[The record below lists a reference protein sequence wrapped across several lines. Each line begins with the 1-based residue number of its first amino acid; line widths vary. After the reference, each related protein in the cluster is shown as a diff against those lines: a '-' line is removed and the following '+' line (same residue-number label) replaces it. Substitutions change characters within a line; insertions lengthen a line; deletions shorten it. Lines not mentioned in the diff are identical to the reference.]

1 MVENQEY
8 FLKPSVQMEP
18 LVNRWYAWP
27 HLVAPTTAA
36 LNVANLHLKIMRSFV
51 SAPQVHAA
59 ALKKPSMR
67 GGPFLDL
74 DPSRV
79 GEVRDFIDRTSRE
92 QAQMIQFAEGVKCLN
107 EMLETEATGPSLEPL
122 YQKVPDILKGYIEL
136 VYDLHNHP
144 SARYLERLLYKSPFY
159 DESLQ
164 AIELS
169 LIHDDGRPFVFS
181 TPRFDDER
189 HLRINMPFRSK
200 SFDELFKLRHTPAP
214 FALIKQQLALDDK
227 LDDRL
232 LSFLTTEPPTRRP
245 SRFEGNGIRIRYLNH
260 ACILVE
266 TREVSI
272 MTDPIVSYEYESDVY
287 RYTFADLPESIDY
300 VLLTHTHNDH
310 VVLESLL
317 QIRHKIGTVLVPRSG
332 GGALEDPSIK
342 LVLENIGFQNVTEID
357 ELESIDIPGGS
368 VTGVPFFG
376 EHGDLN
382 IRSKIAH
389 LITLN
394 GTKILC
400 AADSRNI
407 EFKLYERLHGLIGDV
422 DILFLG
428 MECDGAPLSWMYG
441 ALCTKPLDRKMDQ
454 TRRLNGSD
462 FEKGIDIVNRFNCR
476 RAYVYA
482 MGQEPWLSFLTSI
495 KYTDES
501 RPIVESNRLIE
512 ACRSQGIISERLY
525 GATEIMLDVNGNGHR
540 D

>member
-1 MVENQEY
+1 MPETQKY
-8 FLKPSVQMEP
+8 FLKPSVQIEP

-27 HLVAPTTAA
+27 HLIAPTTAA
-36 LNVANLHLKIMRSFV
+36 LNTANLHLKIMRSFI

-79 GEVRDFIDRTSRE
+79 GEVKEFADQTARD
-92 QAQMIQFAEGVKCLN
+92 QAHIIQFAEAIKFLN
-107 EMLETEATGPSLEPL
+107 EMMASEANGPSLEPL
-122 YQKVPDILKGYIEL
+122 YQKVPDILKGYVEL
-136 VYDLHNHP
+136 VYDLHNNP
-144 SARYLERLLYKSPFY
+144 SARYLERLLYRSPFY
-159 DESLQ
+159 QESLQ
-164 AIELS
+164 AVELS
-169 LIHDDGRPFVFS
+169 LIDSDGRPFVFS
-181 TPRFDDER
+181 TPRFDDPD
-189 HLRINMPFRSK
+189 HLRISIPFRSR
-200 SFDELFKLRHTPAP
+200 SLDELFKMRHTPAT
-214 FALIKQQLALDDK
+214 LDFISQELGVTDSQSEQ
-227 LDDRL
+227 L
-232 LSFLTTEPPTRRP
+232 LSLLTTEPPPRKP
-245 SRFEGNGIRIRYLNH
+245 SRYDGHGARIRYLNH
-260 ACILVE
+260 ACILIE
-266 TREVSI
+266 TSEVAI

-287 RYTFADLPESIDY
+287 RYTFADLPEFIDY

-317 QIRHKIGTVLVPRSG
+317 QIRHKIGTVIVPRSG
-332 GGALEDPSIK
+332 GGSLEDPSLK
-342 LVLENIGFQNVTEID
+342 LVLVNIGFNSVLEID
-357 ELESIDIPGGS
+357 ELESIAIPGGS
-368 VTGVPFFG
+368 VTGIPFFG

-389 LITLN
+389 LIHVE
-394 GTKILC
+394 GTSILC

-407 EFKLYERLHGLIGDV
+407 EFKLYERLHELVGDV
-422 DILFLG
+422 DVLFLG

-462 FEKGIDIVNRFNCR
+462 YEKGIDIVTRFNCR

-501 RPIVESNRLIE
+501 RPIVESNKLVEDCISR
-512 ACRSQGIISERLY
+512 GIVSERLY
-525 GATEIMLDVNGNGHR
+525 GAKEIHLNGNGLSA
-540 D
+540 